1 MSSPSAAPR
10 GIQSSCLTHS
20 DKLFSCCP
28 HSAGCSWT
36 SALCLQEHFTSNGSS
51 SLLRVHETYLEA
63 RNSIYVNSPA
73 SISQRAKSPMRTS
86 PFTVHFCV
94 SQFGLQL
101 WFINRDEFPFGPA
114 SITRSYE
121 VKTHVKTPEFKK
133 ARGGLSSPLS
143 NVSVS
148 LMLPWWGWA
157 CRSWSRDFRGHVWF
171 AAGTPLSLS
180 PLPHTLSQSHPEGN
194 NKHTLISNVL

>member
-1 MSSPSAAPR
+1 M
-10 GIQSSCLTHS
+10 
-20 DKLFSCCP
+20 
-28 HSAGCSWT
+28 
-36 SALCLQEHFTSNGSS
+36 
-51 SLLRVHETYLEA
+51 YLEA

-121 VKTHVKTPEFKK
+121 VKTHVKTPELKK
-133 ARGGLSSPLS
+133 ARWRSFLSSEQCFGVTDVTLVR
-143 NVSVS
+143 VS
-148 LMLPWWGWA
+148 M
-157 CRSWSRDFRGHVWF
+157 
-171 AAGTPLSLS
+171 
-180 PLPHTLSQSHPEGN
+180 
-194 NKHTLISNVL
+194 